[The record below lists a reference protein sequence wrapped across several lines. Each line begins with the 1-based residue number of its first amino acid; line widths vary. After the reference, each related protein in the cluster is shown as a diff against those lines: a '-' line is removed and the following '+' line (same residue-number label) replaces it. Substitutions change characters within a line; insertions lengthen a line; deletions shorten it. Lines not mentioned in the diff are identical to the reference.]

1 MEDDSHINM
10 QMEVERAAEV
20 LRAGGVILYPT
31 DTVWGIGCDATNAR
45 AVEKVYKI
53 KRRNAVSS
61 LIVLVGEADELP
73 KYADPI
79 PDVVHDMMEGIKD
92 PLTIIYNKGK
102 NLAKSVLANDGSVA
116 IRVAKDDFCKALIR
130 RFGKP
135 ITSSSANIT
144 GEPNPLSFGKISEQI
159 LHEVDYVVNHRQKG
173 FGSVKQS
180 TIIRVSANGEIEIV
194 RS

>member
-20 LRAGGVILYPT
+20 LKAGGVILYPT
-31 DTVWGIGCDATNAR
+31 DTIWGIGCDATNAR

-53 KRRNAVSS
+53 KRRVSVNS
-61 LIVLVGEADELP
+61 LIILVGKIEELP
-73 KYADPI
+73 MYAEPI

-92 PLTIIYNKGK
+92 PLTIIYAKGK
-102 NLAKSVLANDGSVA
+102 NLAKGVLASNGSVA
-116 IRVAKDDFCKALIR
+116 IRVAKDEFCKALIR

-159 LHEVDYVVNHRQKG
+159 LQEVDYVVNHKQKA

-180 TIIRVSANGEIEIV
+180 TIIRVNANGEIEIL